1 MIWKYVDIRQSLR
14 RGYYLLKILPFWPVG
29 PIICGICIIG
39 INQCSLNVTKITWP
53 KIQYTFSKWTM
64 NNPSVYT
71 KRRQFTENLY
81 LYLHF
86 TNISNETPPVQGV
99 ALTVYAPTR
108 NQKETRKRR
117 FIWNVSF
124 HTGLSDVIVFNNLH
138 NVLDFAEFLIQKLNE
153 KCVWRTSGCSHR
165 SYILIQTHQERR
177 IRGTFL

>member
-1 MIWKYVDIRQSLR
+1 MIQKSRGWKFNTLFRSGQWI
-14 RGYYLLKILPFWPVG
+14 IL
-29 PIICGICIIG
+29 
-39 INQCSLNVTKITWP
+39 
-53 KIQYTFSKWTM
+53 YT
-64 NNPSVYT
+64 VYT

-86 TNISNETPPVQGV
+86 TNINNETPPVQGV

-138 NVLDFAEFLIQKLNE
+138 NVLDFAEFLIHENNVSDERQAA
-153 KCVWRTSGCSHR
+153 RTA
-165 SYILIQTHQERR
+165 LI
-177 IRGTFL
+177 F